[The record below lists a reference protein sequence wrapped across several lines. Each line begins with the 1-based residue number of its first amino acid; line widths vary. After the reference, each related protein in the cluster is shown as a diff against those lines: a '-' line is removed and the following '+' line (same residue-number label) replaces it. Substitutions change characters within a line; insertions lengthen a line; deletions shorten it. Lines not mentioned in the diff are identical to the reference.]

1 MAIYRRI
8 VWWFHFQICTL
19 NPQKRFFQP
28 KLCLVRSSFSLLI
41 QIIQIQTCLIIINNK
56 KYVYMPIGFIV
67 LAVLLIQSRSCHGD
81 CQVTCSL
88 LLAHNFIFFRDWI
101 PLRKPLLCWS
111 KPANLL
117 VFKSPFLHVT
127 YGSKSKSAAMLLE
140 HGKIMQ
146 NPSNST
152 VLLTPKNAFWLT
164 QRSPFWWNPNHPNH
178 PGARC
183 HPGAVGCREQSLS
196 RVAFPC
202 GRRGALSGM
211 ALGST
216 WQVDGVR
223 WIRFWCSMFKWSNF
237 QIFKYIRF

>member
-183 HPGAVGCREQSLS
+183 HPGAVGSVASKAFPVWLS
-196 RVAFPC
+196 RAAAG
-202 GRRGALSGM
+202 GRSAAWLLGVPGRSM
-211 ALGST
+211 ALGGSVFDV
-216 WQVDGVR
+216 Q
-223 WIRFWCSMFKWSNF
+223 CSNDR
-237 QIFKYIRF
+237 IFKYSKI